1 MPHMRSSSGGP
12 GQPGSLRLR
21 VGVGGAATQGPLGEA
36 HEATEGY
43 MRQVRLPRRNCTDS
57 IRTTRGIRIISKT

>member
-1 MPHMRSSSGGP
+1 MPHIGSSSGGP
-12 GQPGSLRLR
+12 GQHRLALRLR

-43 MRQVRLPRRNCTDS
+43 MRQVRLPCW
-57 IRTTRGIRIISKT
+57 